1 MGGLIRVLC
10 VVATSRVCVCV
21 CAGFRNVRV
30 IDGSGSPG
38 PRAQCCR
45 QYVLVVPCV

>member
-21 CAGFRNVRV
+21 CWFSERES
-30 IDGSGSPG
+30 D
-38 PRAQCCR
+38 
-45 QYVLVVPCV
+45 